1 MRAMLEAFRTQPL
14 VARIVFNDPA
24 LIAEG
29 LCSGQLATDQVRAT
43 RPDTPQCYGG
53 NVAC

>member
-1 MRAMLEAFRTQPL
+1 MRAMLEAFRAQPL

-29 LCSGQLATDQVRAT
+29 LCSALAGHDDHAHVEITAPARA
-43 RPDTPQCYGG
+43 
-53 NVAC
+53 